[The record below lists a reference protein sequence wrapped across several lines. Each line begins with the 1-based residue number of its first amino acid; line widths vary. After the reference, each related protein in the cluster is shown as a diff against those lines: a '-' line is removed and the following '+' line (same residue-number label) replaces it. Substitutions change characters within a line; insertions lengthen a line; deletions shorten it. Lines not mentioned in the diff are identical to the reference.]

1 MTEQEQA
8 KKCKYAIKVL
18 NKVANGVNVP
28 LATRILACQYT
39 IEVLCHNPDT
49 NGPEQRD
56 KL

>member
-18 NKVANGVNVP
+18 DKVSKGIDAQ
-28 LATRILACQYT
+28 LATRILACQYA
-39 IEVLCHNPDT
+39 IEVLCRNPDT
-49 NGPEQRD
+49 DGPEKTD

>member
-18 NKVANGVNVP
+18 DKVANGVDVP
-28 LATRILACQYT
+28 LAQRILACQYA
-39 IEVLCHNPDT
+39 IEVLCRNPDT
-49 NGPEQRD
+49 DGTEQPD